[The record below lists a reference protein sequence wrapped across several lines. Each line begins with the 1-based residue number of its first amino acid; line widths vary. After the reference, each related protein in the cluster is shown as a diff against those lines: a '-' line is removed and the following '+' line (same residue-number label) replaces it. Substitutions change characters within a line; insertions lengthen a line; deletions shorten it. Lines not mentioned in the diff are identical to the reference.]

1 MRVLDS
7 GEVAIEDLGS
17 TNGTYVND
25 ERAEGPTPVMP
36 GDIVRFGNTLW
47 HVTAPG
53 ATTLVRRSARGHLTR
68 TAPGSVMVE
77 PPMTLMLEIVE
88 GPGAGTQFDVSRPLV
103 IGRDDTAD
111 LVIEDSQASRRH
123 ARIEPTAHGAI
134 VEDLQSTN
142 GTFVNDNELHGR
154 VEMGPD
160 DELIIGVTVMQVRTP
175 QEVQRQPSAVR
186 AVPAF
191 AAPESRPAFTE
202 PVRAAASAPA
212 DRLRRPRAR
221 APARL
226 ARQDEGE
233 PRPARDL
240 RARGA
245 RGRDLPR
252 RDLAAAA
259 APLREVQSQPG
270 RRPQRRRRT

>member
-1 MRVLDS
+1 
-7 GEVAIEDLGS
+7 
-17 TNGTYVND
+17 
-25 ERAEGPTPVMP
+25 
-36 GDIVRFGNTLW
+36 
-47 HVTAPG
+47 
-53 ATTLVRRSARGHLTR
+53 
-68 TAPGSVMVE
+68 
-77 PPMTLMLEIVE
+77 MTLMLEIVE
-88 GPGAGTQFDVSRPLV
+88 GPGAGTQFDISRPLV

-160 DELIIGVTVMQVRTP
+160 DELLIGVTVMQVRTP
-175 QEVQRQPSAVR
+175 QAVQRQPSAVR

-202 PVRAAASAPA
+202 PVRGGGGERPSA

-233 PRPARDL
+233 PRAARDL

-245 RGRDLPR
+245 RRRDLPR
-252 RDLAAAA
+252 RHLAPLAA
-259 APLREVQSQPG
+259 PV
-270 RRPQRRRRT
+270 RRSTRPARPRSPARPRR